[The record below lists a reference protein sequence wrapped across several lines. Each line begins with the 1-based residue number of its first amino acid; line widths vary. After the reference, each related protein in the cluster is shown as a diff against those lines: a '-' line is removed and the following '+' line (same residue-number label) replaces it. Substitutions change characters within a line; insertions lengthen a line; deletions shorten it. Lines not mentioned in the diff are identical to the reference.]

1 MDDLKSI
8 HALAYFNFLK
18 TGSWV
23 EENVKQ
29 AIKDYGLTHAQLNV
43 LYILINSENRAVSST
58 ELKEQILVNNP
69 DISRLLDRLVKKGF
83 ISRKTCPKNR
93 RKIDITITE
102 EGKKIFRLAHLA
114 AKESVGHFFKE
125 KITLEEAQELRRI
138 LQKIRK

>member
-23 EENVKQ
+23 EENVKK

-43 LYILINSENRAVSST
+43 LYILKNNESRAVSST
-58 ELKEQILVNNP
+58 ELKEQILVSNP
-69 DISRLLDRLVKKGF
+69 DISRLLDRMVKKGLV
-83 ISRKTCPKNR
+83 SRKTCPQNR
-93 RKIDITITE
+93 RKIDITITD
-102 EGKKIFRLAHLA
+102 EGKKIFNRAHQA
-114 AKESVGHFFKE
+114 AKKSVGHFFKDT
-125 KITLEEAQELRRI
+125 ISPEEARELRRI